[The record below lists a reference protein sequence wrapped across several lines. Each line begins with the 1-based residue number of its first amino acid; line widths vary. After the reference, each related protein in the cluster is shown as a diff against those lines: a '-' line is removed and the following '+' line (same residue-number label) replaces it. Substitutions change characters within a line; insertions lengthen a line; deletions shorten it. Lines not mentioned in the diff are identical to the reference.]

1 MLKNTWSPFTLID
14 MNYGAKPV
22 IQVQVG
28 DARLADFLFTGGS
41 FAC

>member
-1 MLKNTWSPFTLID
+1 MLKNAWSSFTLID
-14 MNYGAKPV
+14 TNNGAKPV

-28 DARLADFLFTGGS
+28 DARLADYLFTGGS